1 MPQLSQLITHADDVT
16 RTTAGGCLGAFLKSL
31 PEEDAEAV
39 VQDSLM
45 TSADTDDWSVRHG
58 RSTALFVGLKD
69 APHRI
74 YTEKFDAKTVK
85 VILALLKVRREM
97 RKLYK
102 DFHAR
107 ESKR

>member
-102 DFHAR
+102 ASHAR